1 MRIQASCESCFHD
14 FSVSSNTAGKRV
26 KCPGCGEAVRV
37 PADDGDDEP
46 VAPRRSAGGRKK
58 SGKKSSSDG
67 NPAMMMGL
75 LAGGGGLA
83 VLGLLAFLFL
93 RPGPQQLP
101 APPAAQPAVAQANP
115 AVMPPAAA
123 AASTSPPATQAMP
136 TTTGTAPQA
145 TALAATSTTSGV
157 AGAAPAGTALAT
169 APTTG
174 STPTPTGTAVAAATP
189 TAAAPASSASTTSP
203 PLQKL
208 DYEQLIALVEPAV
221 VRINVISE
229 KGASVGSGFVVNKDG
244 TVITNYHVITGA
256 KKAEVEFADGTKAKA
271 LGYRVV
277 NLKKDIAIIKIDLPA
292 GKLTIVPLADG
303 PPGKGA
309 EVMAF
314 GAPLGLSF
322 TSSKGII
329 SALRKE
335 DEMRDQLG
343 ADVSGNWLQTD
354 TPISPGNSGGPLV
367 DRYGRVVGMNTMQLS
382 GGQNLN
388 FAVSAA
394 DIREELDK
402 APTQVKEFKPDD
414 LKAYTKSIDRK
425 LASEELGTERG
436 RKLFA
441 GVEEIF
447 LINATDRKT
456 VALDPTG
463 RIWARVVLKGKG
475 TVEKSKIQLS
485 FGEPAADAAVMLVIL
500 ELENSRK
507 GTAGTQELKISGQLI
522 CSDPHGKKS
531 QSPYCLV
538 WKEEETIGTISLTAL
553 GSGNFPRQAD
563 EKLASFFG
571 KFRAAYTK
579 SVREQKEA
587 DDKAKTDGG
596 GKDKAASTDAK
607 KGEAK

>member
-26 KCPGCGEAVRV
+26 KCPECGEAVRV
-37 PADDGDDEP
+37 PAAADGDDEP
-46 VAPRRSAGGRKK
+46 VVPRRPSGGRKK
-58 SGKKSSSDG
+58 SGGKSSSDG
-67 NPAMMMGL
+67 NPAMVMGL
-75 LAGGGGLA
+75 LAGGGGA
-83 VLGLLAFLFL
+83 VVVGLLAFLFL
-93 RPGPQQLP
+93 RPGVQQLP
-101 APPAAQPAVAQANP
+101 PPPAAQPSMAQATP
-115 AVMPPAAA
+115 AATPPAAA
-123 AASTSPPATQAMP
+123 TTSPPAAHPMSP
-136 TTTGTAPQA
+136 TTVVAPQA
-145 TALAATSTTSGV
+145 TALAPTSTTPAV
-157 AGAAPAGTALAT
+157 ASAAPAGTAPAT
-169 APTTG
+169 AQTAG
-174 STPTPTGTAVAAATP
+174 STPTPTGAEA
-189 TAAAPASSASTTSP
+189 TAASANATAPASP

-221 VRINVISE
+221 VRINVISQD
-229 KGASVGSGFVVNKDG
+229 GSSVGSGFVVNKDG

-277 NLKKDIAIIKIDLPA
+277 NLKKDIAIIKIEMPPE
-292 GKLTIVPLADG
+292 KLTVAPLADG
-303 PPGKGA
+303 PSGKGA

-343 ADVSGNWLQTD
+343 ADVRGNWLQTD

-382 GGQNLN
+382 SGQNLN

-402 APTQVKEFKPDD
+402 APTQVREFKPDD

-425 LASEELGTERG
+425 LATEEMGTDRG

-447 LINATDRKT
+447 LLNATDRKT
-456 VALDPTG
+456 VALDASG
-463 RIWARVVLKGKG
+463 RIWERVILKSKG
-475 TVEKSKIQLS
+475 AIEKSKIQLS
-485 FGEPAADAAVMLVIL
+485 FGEPASDAAVMFVIL
-500 ELENSRK
+500 ELKNSRK
-507 GTAGTQELKISGQLI
+507 GTAGTQELKITAQLI
-522 CSDPHGKKS
+522 CSEPHGKKS
-531 QSPYCLV
+531 ESPYVMV
-538 WKEEETIGTISLTAL
+538 WKEEETIGTISLVAL
-553 GSGNFPRQAD
+553 VDGTFPRQAD
-563 EKLASFFG
+563 EKLAGFFG

-579 SVREQKEA
+579 AVREQKEA
-587 DDKAKTDGG
+587 DDKAKTGG
-596 GKDKAASTDAK
+596 DKNDAASEAK